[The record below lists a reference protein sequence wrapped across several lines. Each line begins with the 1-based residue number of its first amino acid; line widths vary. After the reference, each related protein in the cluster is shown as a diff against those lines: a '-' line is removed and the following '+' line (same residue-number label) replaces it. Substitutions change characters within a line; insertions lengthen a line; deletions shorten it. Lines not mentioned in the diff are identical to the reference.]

1 MLRQT
6 ISISENG
13 GIHFFFLIQYYLYME
28 DIKMSNC
35 NDKIKKEL
43 MENLEYYR
51 ERSKKYGDDLSMIYE
66 FWLDSKRIELKLEQT
81 INELDNDE

>member
-1 MLRQT
+1 
-6 ISISENG
+6 
-13 GIHFFFLIQYYLYME
+13 
-28 DIKMSNC
+28 MSNH
-35 NDKIKKEL
+35 NERIKKEL

-81 INELDNDE
+81 INELDNENK

>member
-1 MLRQT
+1 M
-6 ISISENG
+6 SKHNEN
-13 GIHFFFLIQYYLYME
+13 
-28 DIKMSNC
+28 
-35 NDKIKKEL
+35 IKKQL
-43 MENLEYYR
+43 LDNLNYYR